1 VTARLL
7 EAPDFDWESSAGG
20 RKFDRRSVQAGAR
33 EGENRTMARTRLSAL
48 DGSFLRVETPAAHM
62 HVGWK
67 GRFSPRADGAPLTLS
82 ALRASIAGRLR
93 HAPRFRQRLAFPPA
107 GMAEPVWVDDA
118 AFDVRRHVLALN
130 PSAEPLSRARFD
142 DLADRA
148 LSEQLDRGR
157 ALWRILFAPRLAEG
171 GSGLVMQAHHAM
183 VDGKSAVEL
192 ALLLLDSEPDAPMP
206 EPDLDWRPRPAPG
219 SAQLALEAMADTA
232 AESLRM
238 AGGLARL
245 ATNPRGG
252 ARLADTLR
260 RAALS
265 VGEDLVR
272 SAPAS
277 HVNAPIGP
285 RRTLVHQTA
294 PLAPLLEV
302 KTRHQVTLNDV
313 ALTVAAGALRKLALH
328 AGQAPRSM
336 KVMVPVSLRTAEQ
349 ATDLGNQ
356 ISFVFIDLPIERADP
371 LDRLSA
377 INQAS
382 RGFKS
387 SGRPAGGKALLDV
400 LDLMPG
406 LVRDRAARLAASP
419 RMYNLTISNVPGP
432 RVPVYLLGAEL
443 AEAVPVIPLAEGH
456 ALAIGIFTYLDRV
469 TFGGYADPEALP
481 GIRQLPDALDD
492 ALLELTGASEAAG
505 RRELV
510 A

>member
-1 VTARLL
+1 
-7 EAPDFDWESSAGG
+7 
-20 RKFDRRSVQAGAR
+20 
-33 EGENRTMARTRLSAL
+33 MARTRLSAL

-62 HVGWK
+62 HIGWK
-67 GRFSPRADGAPLTLS
+67 GRFAPRPDGAALTLG
-82 ALRASIAGRLR
+82 ALRSSIAGRLR

-107 GMAEPVWVDDA
+107 GMAEPVWVDDTR
-118 AFDVRRHVLALN
+118 FDIRRHVL
-130 PSAEPLSRARFD
+130 PLAPGGTSLTRARFD
-142 DLADRA
+142 ELADDA
-148 LSEQLDRGR
+148 LSEQLDRGQ
-157 ALWRILFAPRLAEG
+157 ALWRVLFAPRLAEG

-192 ALLLLDSEPDAPMP
+192 ALLLLDVDPDAPMP
-206 EPDLDWRPRPAPG
+206 EPDMDWSPARAPG
-219 SAQLALEAMADTA
+219 GAQLALEAMADGA
-232 AESLRM
+232 AESLRL

-272 SAPAS
+272 SAPSS
-277 HVNAPIGP
+277 HVNTAIGP
-285 RRTLVHQTA
+285 RRTLVHQSTS
-294 PLAPLLEV
+294 LAPLLEV

-313 ALTVAAGALRKLALH
+313 ALTVAAGALRRLALH
-328 AGQAPRSM
+328 AGQLPRSM
-336 KVMVPVSLRTAEQ
+336 KVMVPVNLRTPDQ

-356 ISFVFIDLPIERADP
+356 ISFVFIDLPIEMADP

-377 INQAS
+377 INGSS
-382 RGFKS
+382 RAFKS
-387 SGRPAGGKALLDV
+387 SGRPAGGKALLDA

-406 LVRDRAARLAASP
+406 PVRDRAARLAASP

-443 AEAVPVIPLAEGH
+443 EEAVPVIPLAEGH
-456 ALAIGIFTYLDRV
+456 ALAIGIFTYCDSV

-481 GIRQLPDALDD
+481 EIAHLPRALHDS
-492 ALLELTGASEAAG
+492 LRELTGASEAAG
-505 RRELV
+505 KRELV